1 MLRQKCIGIFCAL
14 PSEQS
19 VCIGNISV
27 SFLGVSAIRQCEYVE
42 NFPDAIIN
50 CRVVAALLLL
60 LTNALGHASECF
72 CFKLEACLLNCK
84 SLYSVY
90 HQEEVLGVDVVPM
103 SLMCSFKCN
112 F

>member
-1 MLRQKCIGIFCAL
+1 MLRTFQMPLLI
-14 PSEQS
+14 
-19 VCIGNISV
+19 
-27 SFLGVSAIRQCEYVE
+27 
-42 NFPDAIIN
+42 
-50 CRVVAALLLL
+50 VVLLLLLLLL

-90 HQEEVLGVDVVPM
+90 HHEEVLGVDVVPM